1 MRILANENVPQ
12 PVVASLRTRGHDV
25 AWITEIRRGMEDRE
39 VLALAQQEQ
48 RVVVTFDKDF
58 GELAFAARLPASC
71 GVVLFRLQGASPEV
85 DNQRAVTALS
95 GRDDWSGVFAII
107 EDDRVRVRAIG
118 NAGSP
123 RGPDG

>member
-12 PVVASLRTRGHDV
+12 PVVASLRARGHDV

-85 DNQRAVTALS
+85 DNHRAVTALS

-118 NAGSP
+118 KTEGP

>member
-1 MRILANENVPQ
+1 VRILANENVPQ

-25 AWITEIRRGMEDRE
+25 AWVAEIRPGMEDRE
-39 VLALAQQEQ
+39 VLALAQQEL

-58 GELAFAARLPASC
+58 GELAFAAGLPASC

-118 NAGSP
+118 KPGGP
-123 RGPDG
+123 RHPEG